1 MKNIVVIQA
10 AAAGAIE
17 ACYAGRSAA
26 GATGAGGD
34 LATTRCAAAA
44 APADVA
50 RPHATAEHA
59 QGGAVPGVV
68 AST

>member
-1 MKNIVVIQA
+1 MKNMVVIRA

-17 ACYAGRSAA
+17 AYCAGRSAA

-34 LATTRCAAAA
+34 SAPMHGAAVA
-44 APADVA
+44 APAGVA
-50 RPHATAEHA
+50 RPRATAEHA

-68 AST
+68 ANT